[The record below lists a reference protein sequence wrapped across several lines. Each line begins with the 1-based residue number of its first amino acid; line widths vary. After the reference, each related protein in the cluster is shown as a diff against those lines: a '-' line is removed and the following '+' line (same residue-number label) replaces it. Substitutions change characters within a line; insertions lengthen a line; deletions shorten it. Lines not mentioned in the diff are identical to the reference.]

1 MPVQSPQTT
10 LSLTTGCVLSVAAGT
25 RPQLWINKEWQQRG
39 LPAFMASAS
48 SEWMEM
54 GDSILGGGERSAPS
68 CATCLP
74 HCLPSAYSHSTHTAR
89 LHKTTF
95 VKKSFLQV
103 FVREV
108 AIKWPRIIKLKRKQN
123 KREIQLLTSNV
134 NNWLQKSSWKDGSSD
149 KVSYSLG
156 WKQSFLRFKITG
168 LLFLHVRT
176 YELKVES
183 FTKAYPSLSPLPQWW
198 PMALLHILLK
208 EHRSNWK
215 TILRPM
221 HGAPLPMYWISTLRF
236 CCFSGNV
243 YVTCHFSKQKSCFFS
258 LGNITSRYAYL
269 LLIWF
274 CFDIDIALI
283 NGLYGASITMLLLR
297 RRIDWTQTSANKG
310 NDF

>member
-1 MPVQSPQTT
+1 MVTTQVYSTWTLTWKGYNCRGFSVRCHPKCSPVSFQPHFQQEVVWGHRLVTRCPGPGMPVQSPQTT

-39 LPAFMASAS
+39 LPAFIASAS
-48 SEWMEM
+48 SEWMDM
-54 GDSILGGGERSAPS
+54 GDLILGGSERSAPS

-74 HCLPSAYSHSTHTAR
+74 HCLPSACSHSTHTAR

-108 AIKWPRIIKLKRKQN
+108 ATKWPSMIKLKRKQN

-198 PMALLHILLK
+198 PMALYFAK
-208 EHRSNWK
+208 R
-215 TILRPM
+215 T
-221 HGAPLPMYWISTLRF
+221 
-236 CCFSGNV
+236 
-243 YVTCHFSKQKSCFFS
+243 
-258 LGNITSRYAYL
+258 
-269 LLIWF
+269 
-274 CFDIDIALI
+274 
-283 NGLYGASITMLLLR
+283 
-297 RRIDWTQTSANKG
+297 
-310 NDF
+310 